1 MVNDKW
7 LMNLN
12 LNLLLFLILNL
23 LLNLLLNLNLLLF
36 LNLNLILFPALC
48 GALSGATRTLVHLV
62 FKNLRGCINA
72 LDVMIFKLS
81 EGIALYIA

>member
-12 LNLLLFLILNL
+12 L
-23 LLNLLLNLNLLLF
+23 LLNLFLNLNLLLI
-36 LNLNLILFPALC
+36 LLLLLLLFPALC

-62 FKNLRGCINA
+62 FKNLRGCIKRIGCH
-72 LDVMIFKLS
+72 DI
-81 EGIALYIA
+81 

>member
-1 MVNDKW
+1 MVNEFEFEFAFVFD
-7 LMNLN
+7 
-12 LNLLLFLILNL
+12 FEFDFDFEFI
-23 LLNLLLNLNLLLF
+23 F
-36 LNLNLILFPALC
+36 VFPALC